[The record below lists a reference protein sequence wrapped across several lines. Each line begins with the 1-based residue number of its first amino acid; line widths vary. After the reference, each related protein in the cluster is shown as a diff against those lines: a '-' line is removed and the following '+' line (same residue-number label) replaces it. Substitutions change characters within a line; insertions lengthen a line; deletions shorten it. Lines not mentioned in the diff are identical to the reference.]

1 MLGSLRSMGNSWFES
16 VAEARRRA
24 ERILPWPVRDALV
37 AGSEAGLTLDGNRSA
52 FDQIGLV
59 PVIADKPAERHLA
72 TRLLGVDLSMPVVVS
87 PTGVQAV
94 HPDGEVA
101 VARAAAAR
109 GVAVGLSSFG
119 SKPMEEVVEANP
131 DLFFQMYWI
140 NDRDW
145 MAGQMERARA
155 AGARAVI
162 LTLDWSFSHSRDWGS
177 PPLPERLDL
186 RTMIRQAPA
195 ALSRPTWLWR
205 YLRSGSLP
213 DLTTPNMLTPAQMA
227 GGERAPG
234 FFGAYG
240 QWMGTPPPTWDDLAW
255 FTSEWG
261 GPCMAKGV
269 MTVGDARR
277 AADAG
282 FSAISVSNHGG
293 NNLDGTPSPLRA
305 LHHIASEVGDRVEV
319 VLDGGVR
326 RGSDVFKAVALG
338 ARAVM
343 IGRAY
348 LWGLAA
354 NGQAGVENVLDIL
367 RNGLDSALLGSG
379 VPSVA
384 AVDPRHLVVPEGFHL
399 RLGE

>member
-1 MLGSLRSMGNSWFES
+1 
-16 VAEARRRA
+16 
-24 ERILPWPVRDALV
+24 
-37 AGSEAGLTLDGNRSA
+37 
-52 FDQIGLV
+52 
-59 PVIADKPAERHLA
+59 
-72 TRLLGVDLSMPVVVS
+72 
-87 PTGVQAV
+87 
-94 HPDGEVA
+94 
-101 VARAAAAR
+101 
-109 GVAVGLSSFG
+109 
-119 SKPMEEVVEANP
+119 
-131 DLFFQMYWI
+131 
-140 NDRDW
+140 
-145 MAGQMERARA
+145 
-155 AGARAVI
+155 
-162 LTLDWSFSHSRDWGS
+162 
-177 PPLPERLDL
+177 
-186 RTMIRQAPA
+186 
-195 ALSRPTWLWR
+195 
-205 YLRSGSLP
+205 
-213 DLTTPNMLTPAQMA
+213 
-227 GGERAPG
+227 
-234 FFGAYG
+234 
-240 QWMGTPPPTWDDLAW
+240 
-255 FTSEWG
+255 
-261 GPCMAKGV
+261 

-293 NNLDGTPSPLRA
+293 NNLDGTPSPLRV